1 MTSTSTPL
9 ALAFGIAACE
19 AMAAGLPVIASNVP
33 GLAQVVEGA
42 GILFPAGDDRAL
54 AHEIQ
59 ALIASPDRRRQM
71 SEASRQRA
79 QCFSIERTVDGCIEM
94 YESVLQQQTVKAQGA
109 R

>member
-1 MTSTSTPL
+1 
-9 ALAFGIAACE
+9 
-19 AMAAGLPVIASNVP
+19 MAAGLPVIASNVP

-54 AHEIQ
+54 AREIKN
-59 ALIASPDRRRQM
+59 LIASPDRRRQM

-94 YESVLQQQTVKAQGA
+94 YESVLRQQAVKAQGA